1 MTYLEKIK
9 NDYENRIISF
19 QKLKTMEESYKS
31 SNEKEKIELRYEEYE
46 KKLVIR
52 NIYNNVRAIK
62 NNVQF
67 FFWFFIISSILFI
80 IFSILF

>member
-9 NDYENRIISF
+9 KDYERDIISF

>member
-1 MTYLEKIK
+1 MAYLEKIK
-9 NDYENRIISF
+9 KDYNDGIISF

>member
-9 NDYENRIISF
+9 KDYERDIISF

-52 NIYNNVRAIK
+52 NYHNDVRAIRK
-62 NNVQF
+62 NVQY
-67 FFWFFIISSILFI
+67 FFWVSIISLIVFI